1 MTLLRSLTTQIT
13 KSRSLSSKPAAASG
27 LAVRPG
33 SHATG
38 PRSLHSVAT
47 SGKSSHP
54 SQKGNSSTTKAG
66 VVVETMSAPNPF
78 CPNTKGI
85 CCLMIL
91 VNLGLILICIGFIIV
106 LQLPEPA
113 FVW

>member
-1 MTLLRSLTTQIT
+1 
-13 KSRSLSSKPAAASG
+13 
-27 LAVRPG
+27 
-33 SHATG
+33 
-38 PRSLHSVAT
+38 
-47 SGKSSHP
+47 
-54 SQKGNSSTTKAG
+54 
-66 VVVETMSAPNPF
+66 MSAPNPF

-113 FVW
+113 FVWNIGIVILVFGFIAIFVSLLYCMCICQVREDFLFRRADASFLQTWYRILTEFRHG